1 MNLRIVRACG
11 IAGVAF
17 LGFYLTPFPAAA
29 QVAVPKVR
37 EERSTTLEQSV
48 QDLIQ
53 QVQQLNAKV
62 SKLQTE
68 VSRSHQETREL
79 RHELEGALD
88 KLASANRSAP
98 KGDPPQGAVM
108 NAQGP
113 GQPPASVQT
122 IKGSE
127 IHERLSKLEENQ
139 ELLISKVNDQYQ
151 TKVESAS
158 KYRMRLSGI
167 ALLNVF
173 ENNGRVDNQDV
184 PNLALGRGMLDTGGS
199 FGATARQSELGFEV
213 YGPTFA
219 GAKASADLHLDLFG
233 GFPNTSN
240 GVTEGLMRLRTATV
254 RMDWNRTSVVVG
266 QAAPFFSPLSP
277 TSIASLGY
285 PAFSYAGNLWTWTP
299 QVEVEHRKIL
309 GNLGSLILQGGF
321 LDPLSGES
329 PPSELYRVPQ
339 AGERSRQPGY
349 ASRIAWTH
357 GPVDLPLTIGLGG
370 YYSRQNYGAGRTMD
384 AWAGTADWNV
394 PLSKRF
400 GLTGEFYRGRALGG
414 LGGATG
420 RSVLFNGSVTDP
432 NSSLTGLNTIGG
444 WTQLKFK
451 ATEAVEINAA
461 YGEDNPFASDLR
473 RFPLSYGYSYTHI
486 SRNQSE
492 LFNVIFRPRTDLLF
506 SLEYRHINT
515 RETNGD
521 KYTAGH
527 LNLGVGVLF

>member
-1 MNLRIVRACG
+1 MISRIIRTCG
-11 IAGVAF
+11 IAGVAI
-17 LGFYLTPFPAAA
+17 LALMLTRGPAAA
-29 QVAVPKVR
+29 QVAAPAGR

-48 QDLIQ
+48 RDLIQ
-53 QVQQLNAKV
+53 QVQQLNVTV

-88 KLASANRSAP
+88 KLALANGSAP
-98 KGDPPQGAVM
+98 KGEPFPVTTL

-113 GQPPASVQT
+113 VQPPASVPTVKQP
-122 IKGSE
+122 E
-127 IHERLSKLEENQ
+127 LNERLSKLEENQ
-139 ELLISKVNDQYQ
+139 ELLKSKVDDQYQ
-151 TKVESAS
+151 TKIESAS

-173 ENNGRVDNQDV
+173 ENGGRVDNQDV
-184 PNLALGRGMLDTGGS
+184 PNLALGRGTFDTGGS

-219 GAKASADLHLDLFG
+219 GARTSADLHMDLFG
-233 GFPNTSN
+233 GFPNTTN

-254 RMDWNRTSVVVG
+254 RMDWDRTSIVVG
-266 QAAPFFSPLSP
+266 QDAPFFSPLSP

-285 PAFSYAGNLWTWTP
+285 PAFSYAGNLWTWIP
-299 QVEVEHRKIL
+299 QVRLEHRA
-309 GNLGSLILQGGF
+309 NLWGTNSITLQGGL
-321 LDPLSGES
+321 LDPLSGE
-329 PPSELYRVPQ
+329 PPTSETYRVPQ
-339 AGERSRQPGY
+339 AGERSRQPAY

-357 GPVDLPLTIGLGG
+357 GPDDRPLTLGVGG
-370 YYSRQNYGAGRTMD
+370 YYSRQNYGIGRTVD
-384 AWAGTADWNV
+384 AWAGTADWSV
-394 PLSKRF
+394 PLSNRL

-414 LGGATG
+414 LGGGTG
-420 RSVLFNGSVTDP
+420 RSVLFNGPLTDP
-432 NSSLTGLNTIGG
+432 NSSLAGLNTIGG

-451 ATEAVEINAA
+451 ASESVEFNAA
-461 YGEDNPFASDLR
+461 YGQDNPFSNDLR
-473 RFPLSYGYSYTHI
+473 RFYRSYGYAYSRI

-492 LFNVIFRPRTDLLF
+492 LFNVIYRPRTDLIF

-515 RETNGD
+515 LETDGD

-527 LNLGVGVLF
+527 LNLGIGVLF

>member
-11 IAGVAF
+11 IAGVTF
-17 LGFYLTPFPAAA
+17 LGFYLIPFPAAA

-88 KLASANRSAP
+88 KLALANRSAP

-113 GQPPASVQT
+113 EQLPASIQT
-122 IKGSE
+122 DKQP
-127 IHERLSKLEENQ
+127 HLNERLSKLEENQ
-139 ELLISKVNDQYQ
+139 NLLKSKVDDQYQ

-173 ENNGRVDNQDV
+173 ENSGRVDNQDV
-184 PNLALGRGMLDTGGS
+184 PNLALGRGSPDTGGS

-219 GAKASADLHLDLFG
+219 GARTSADLHLDLFG

-254 RMDWNRTSVVVG
+254 RMDWDRTSVVVG
-266 QAAPFFSPLSP
+266 QDAPFFSPLSP

-285 PAFSYAGNLWTWTP
+285 PALSYAGNLWTWIP
-299 QVEVEHRKIL
+299 QVRLEHRADL
-309 GNLGSLILQGGF
+309 WSGNSINFQAGF

-329 PPSELYRVPQ
+329 PAPEIYRVPQ
-339 AGERSRQPGY
+339 AGERSRQPAY

-357 GPVDLPLTIGLGG
+357 GPVDHPLTIGVGG
-370 YYSRQNYGAGRTMD
+370 YYSRQDYGAGRTMD

-394 PLSKRF
+394 PLNSRF
-400 GLTGEFYRGRALGG
+400 SLTGEFYRGRALGG
-414 LGGATG
+414 LGGAEG
-420 RSVLFNGSVTDP
+420 RSVLFSGPVTDP

-444 WTQLKFK
+444 WTQVKFK
-451 ATEAVEINAA
+451 ATEAVEFNAA
-461 YGEDNPFASDLR
+461 YGQDNPFARDLR
-473 RFPLSYGYSYTHI
+473 RFPLSYGYAYTGI

-492 LFNVIFRPRTDLLF
+492 LFNVIYRPRTDLIF

-515 RETNGD
+515 LETNGD